1 MTEQETIPPQIPYSA
16 PRKSIVSQILL
27 LLLVIGLSAGSFFAG
42 KMMSVR
48 TSQITETSST
58 TLLGSQVNTA
68 TVATGTAS
76 VPASQFPE
84 ISEKGPQAYPVIDNN
99 KLIWISIKNPQE
111 KNASY
116 SKEISDFG
124 GGALGLGVAPFLRA
138 PDLLKAAYINSE
150 KQLEIISSDGTIV
163 KPIPDLPIQYLTSWS
178 KDSKKLVVYATP
190 QTIQTL
196 LNPGEMSP
204 PHLTETTHDLSR
216 FTTVGGFYLID
227 LTKKKVSHLF
237 MLSGVSVYDFVDNT
251 RLLISMPRYDH
262 KDNFATFDVETY
274 LFDPTK
280 LFNAFTEYFAP
291 QFSTSADGSVWAI
304 TLSLEDTMHTDQSS
318 AQIVV
323 GAFPTVPTTLVKKGT
338 FAQYQGPLVSP
349 KGTKVLF
356 RGRDVVNGPHYI
368 HVYQD
373 GKDERVVEA
382 LPEMWVNDTQ
392 FVYSKYSDVYTSQSN
407 LQSVSLYDTQT
418 KQSTLLFEYTKKEA
432 Q

>member
-1 MTEQETIPPQIPYSA
+1 MTELEASPNTPYSA
-16 PRKSIVSQILL
+16 PQKSILSRILL
-27 LLLVIGLSAGSFFAG
+27 LLLVITLSAGSFFAG
-42 KMMSVR
+42 KMMSAQK
-48 TSQITETSST
+48 SQITETSST
-58 TLLGSQVNTA
+58 TLDGSQVNTA

-111 KNASY
+111 KNTSY

-124 GGALGLGVAPFLRA
+124 GGALGFGVVPFLRA

-163 KPIPDLPIQYLTSWS
+163 KPIPELPIQYLTSWS
-178 KDSKKLVVYATP
+178 KDSKKLVVYVAP
-190 QTIQTL
+190 QTIQSI
-196 LNPGEMSP
+196 LNQESMNPADPAQTVHDMSN
-204 PHLTETTHDLSR
+204 SK
-216 FTTVGGFYLID
+216 TVGGFYLID
-227 LTKKKVSHLF
+227 LTKKKVSQLP
-237 MLSGVSVYDFVDNT
+237 MLSGVSVYDFIDSN
-251 RLLISMPRYDH
+251 RLLISMSRYDN
-262 KDNFATFDVETY
+262 KDNFATFDVET
-274 LFDPTK
+274 LVFDPTK
-280 LFNAFTEYFAP
+280 LFNAFTDYFAP

-304 TLSLEDTMHTDQSS
+304 TLSLEKTMHTNESS
-318 AQIVV
+318 ATIMV
-323 GAFPTVPTTLVKKGT
+323 GTFPTVPTTVVKKGA
-338 FAQYQGPLVSP
+338 FAQFQGPLVSP

-356 RGRDVVNGPHYI
+356 RGYDVVNGPKYI

-407 LQSVSLYDTQT
+407 LQNVSLYDTQT
-418 KQSTLLFEYTKKEA
+418 KQSTLLYEYSKKEA
-432 Q
+432 E